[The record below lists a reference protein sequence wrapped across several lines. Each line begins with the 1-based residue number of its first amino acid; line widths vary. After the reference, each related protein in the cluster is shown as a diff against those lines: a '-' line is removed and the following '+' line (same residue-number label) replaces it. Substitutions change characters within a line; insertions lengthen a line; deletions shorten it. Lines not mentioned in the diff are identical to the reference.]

1 MKTSNDN
8 LKVIVNRITRNE
20 KRLDSLLLIINELQ
34 DIILH
39 LKDSKKNI
47 KLLDQYYGSKKWFKD
62 KEIYEN
68 NQIPHIKAGVLSED
82 GIWNMYEDLETVI
95 CELQLLLQE
104 FNQSKKD

>member
-20 KRLDSLLLIINELQ
+20 ERLDKILLIINELQ
-34 DIILH
+34 EVIIQ
-39 LKDSKKNI
+39 LKDSKKN
-47 KLLDQYYGSKKWFKD
+47 KELLDQYYGSKNWFKD

-82 GIWNMYEDLETVI
+82 RVWNMYEDLDIVI